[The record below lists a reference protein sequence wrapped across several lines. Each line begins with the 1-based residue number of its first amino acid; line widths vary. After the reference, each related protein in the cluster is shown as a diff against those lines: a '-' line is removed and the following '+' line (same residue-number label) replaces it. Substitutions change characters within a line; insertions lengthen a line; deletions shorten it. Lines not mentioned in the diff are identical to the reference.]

1 MRFAGH
7 PSWSIAIDE
16 PHSLLIAL
24 FARDAAGLRP
34 TTDPAIPAL
43 TPRVPT
49 NPTLAAIAGPAASAQ
64 WARWW
69 RRLLDADRTVPGAT
83 PPDFPELADS
93 PDLRRI
99 VRGCFPDAVR
109 WSSARKREHV
119 VFMTASNRP
128 PVENDVVCAIEES
141 RGRKAH
147 PFELRITELP
157 TTTTR
162 AWRADPHHLIVTRAL
177 FTDTPAYRD
186 RLRTLIEE
194 LA

>member
-16 PHSLLIAL
+16 PHSLLVAL

-34 TTDPAIPAL
+34 TIDPAIPAL
-43 TPRVPT
+43 APTVPI
-49 NPTLAAIAGPAASAQ
+49 NPTLAAAAGPAASAQ

-69 RRLLDADRTVPGAT
+69 QRLLDADRTIPGAT
-83 PPDFPELADS
+83 PPDFPELSGS

-99 VRGCFPDAVR
+99 LRACFEDAIR

-119 VFMTASNRP
+119 SFMTASNRP
-128 PVENDVVCAIEES
+128 PVENDVVRTIEQS

-157 TTTTR
+157 TTTTH
-162 AWRADPHHLIVTRAL
+162 AWRAAPHHLIVTRPL
-177 FTDTPAYRD
+177 FTDTPAYRE
-186 RLRTLIEE
+186 RLHTLIAE